1 MKIEQYYT
9 NCLAQGAYY
18 IEHNGEAAVIDPLR
32 EVDQYIELAESHGA
46 KIKFVFE
53 THFHADFVSGHVT
66 LSEKTGAPIVF
77 GPMADPSFDC
87 IVAEDNQEFKIG
99 GLTIRVLHTPGHT
112 MESTT
117 YLLLDEHKKDIAIFS
132 GDTLFL
138 GDVGRPDLAQKA
150 ASMTQEDL
158 AGLLYDSLRTK
169 IMTLPDDVVVYP
181 GHGAGSACGKNMSK
195 ETVGLLG
202 EQKQTNYALRA
213 DMTKEEFVKELTDGL
228 LPPPAYFP
236 DNVRMNKIGYTD
248 IDNVLEKGKKE
259 LSPAEAQQLLADDK
273 TIILDVRHQRDFI
286 AGHIKNS
293 IFIGLDG
300 TFAPWVG
307 AVLKTVRQP
316 IILVVDENR
325 LEEAITRLARVGFD
339 HILGYVKGGLD
350 AWKNAGLPTETLES
364 IDASELEQQLTAEK
378 SEVVDVRKTTEYQ
391 SEHIVDAVNRPLDD
405 IDEIVHTF
413 PKDHFYLHCAGGYRS
428 VIAASIL
435 KRNGIHHFTDV
446 AGGFAAIRDT
456 AIPKTA
462 YICPT
467 TL

>member
-1 MKIEQYYT
+1 MKIEQLYT

-32 EVDQYIELAESHGA
+32 EVEQYIELAESHGA

-117 YLLLDEHKKDIAIFS
+117 YLLLDENKKDVALFS

-158 AGLLYDSLRTK
+158 AGLLYNSLRTK

-181 GHGAGSACGKNMSK
+181 GHGAGSACGKSMSK
-195 ETVGLLG
+195 ETIGLLG
-202 EQKQTNYALRA
+202 EQKQTNYALRR

-259 LSPAEAQQLLADDK
+259 LSPTEVQQLLADAD
-273 TIILDVRHQRDFI
+273 TIVLDVRHQSDFI

-307 AVLKTVRQP
+307 AVLKNVRQP

-339 HILGYVKGGLD
+339 HILGYVKGGVD
-350 AWKNAGLPTETLES
+350 AWKNAGLPTDTLES
-364 IDASELEQQLTAEK
+364 IAASELEQQLLAEK
-378 SEVVDVRKTTEYQ
+378 SAVVDVRKVTEYQ

-405 IDEIVHTF
+405 IAESAHTF